1 MDEELDLVTFSDED
15 GNEFT
20 MEVLDYFFYEGK
32 EYALLAE
39 VEDDCECDACDHD
52 DDCDCGC
59 EEREAYIMEVVPVGD
74 DEEEFVP
81 VDEELAERLIEMV
94 ENQLYDDEDEDDE
107 EDDDAEEALEA
118 LEEDGFFELEC
129 PNCGDTLV
137 VDKSV
142 LDSGSVACPGCGQ
155 EFEIE
160 LGYEDEEEDSDEE

>member
-39 VEDDCECDACDHD
+39 VEDDCEC
-52 DDCDCGC
+52 GC

-94 ENQLYDDEDEDDE
+94 ENQLYDEEDEDDE
-107 EDDDAEEALEA
+107 EE
-118 LEEDGFFELEC
+118 
-129 PNCGDTLV
+129 
-137 VDKSV
+137 
-142 LDSGSVACPGCGQ
+142 
-155 EFEIE
+155 
-160 LGYEDEEEDSDEE
+160 

>member
-39 VEDDCECDACDHD
+39 VEDECECDACDHD

-107 EDDDAEEALEA
+107 EE
-118 LEEDGFFELEC
+118 
-129 PNCGDTLV
+129 
-137 VDKSV
+137 
-142 LDSGSVACPGCGQ
+142 
-155 EFEIE
+155 
-160 LGYEDEEEDSDEE
+160 

>member
-39 VEDDCECDACDHD
+39 VEDDCDCDACDHD

-107 EDDDAEEALEA
+107 EE
-118 LEEDGFFELEC
+118 
-129 PNCGDTLV
+129 
-137 VDKSV
+137 
-142 LDSGSVACPGCGQ
+142 
-155 EFEIE
+155 
-160 LGYEDEEEDSDEE
+160 

>member
-39 VEDDCECDACDHD
+39 VE

-94 ENQLYDDEDEDDE
+94 ENQLYDEEDEDDE
-107 EDDDAEEALEA
+107 EE
-118 LEEDGFFELEC
+118 
-129 PNCGDTLV
+129 
-137 VDKSV
+137 
-142 LDSGSVACPGCGQ
+142 
-155 EFEIE
+155 
-160 LGYEDEEEDSDEE
+160 

>member
-1 MDEELDLVTFSDED
+1 MEGELDLVTFTDED

-39 VEDDCECDACDHD
+39 VEEDDCECGACDHD
-52 DDCDCGC
+52 GEECDCGC

-94 ENQLYDDEDEDDE
+94 ENQLYDEDEDDE
-107 EDDDAEEALEA
+107 EE
-118 LEEDGFFELEC
+118 
-129 PNCGDTLV
+129 
-137 VDKSV
+137 
-142 LDSGSVACPGCGQ
+142 
-155 EFEIE
+155 
-160 LGYEDEEEDSDEE
+160 

>member
-107 EDDDAEEALEA
+107 AIYHLISPLIPESSFRRSYLR
-118 LEEDGFFELEC
+118 FFNLFLFV
-129 PNCGDTLV
+129 LV
-137 VDKSV
+137 
-142 LDSGSVACPGCGQ
+142 G
-155 EFEIE
+155 
-160 LGYEDEEEDSDEE
+160 